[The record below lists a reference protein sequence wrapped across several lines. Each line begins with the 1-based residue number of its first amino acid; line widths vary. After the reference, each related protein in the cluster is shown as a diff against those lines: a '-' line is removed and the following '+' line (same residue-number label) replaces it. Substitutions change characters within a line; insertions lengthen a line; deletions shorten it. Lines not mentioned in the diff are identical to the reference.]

1 MALVELL
8 VSTENHCEFLDI
20 TEGVAQVVRASNVTS
35 GICVVYSPHTTAGI
49 TINEN
54 ADPAVLN
61 DMVMASSKIIRRDDP
76 EFKHAE
82 GNSDGHLKTS
92 FFGASET
99 IIIEEGRL
107 VLGTWQGIFFSEFD
121 GPRQRRV
128 MVKII
133 GG

>member
-1 MALVELL
+1 LALVELL

-61 DMVMASSKIIRRDDP
+61 DMVMASSNATTRSLSTQR
-76 EFKHAE
+76 
-82 GNSDGHLKTS
+82 
-92 FFGASET
+92 
-99 IIIEEGRL
+99 
-107 VLGTWQGIFFSEFD
+107 GT
-121 GPRQRRV
+121 R
-128 MVKII
+128 MVI
-133 GG
+133 

>member
-1 MALVELL
+1 LALVELL